1 MRVKNCPH
9 LKIIALLFFHKEIFG
24 NRVSYNCISPCS
36 KGDIKIIIILQQFYF
51 SAQKVYSEKGS
62 KALQMKEVLK
72 ILTSVTDD
80 HSELHFVPQSD
91 L

>member
-1 MRVKNCPH
+1 M
-9 LKIIALLFFHKEIFG
+9 
-24 NRVSYNCISPCS
+24 
-36 KGDIKIIIILQQFYF
+36 QQFYF

-91 L
+91 LWAEDVASDWKRDVISDHTASYGKVHHRVTA